1 MQKAAPR
8 LLIAGTN
15 SGCGKTTVTCA
26 ILQALVDGGVS
37 VAAAKCGPDYID
49 PMFHREIIGAKSS
62 NLDPFFFDDDT
73 LRFLLA
79 QNGAGKDVTV
89 IEGVM
94 GYYDGIGLDSSRAST
109 FEVAQRTESPVV
121 LVLNAKG
128 AGLSA
133 LAVLDGFLHF
143 APENRIRGV
152 ILNGCT
158 AMSYPTLARA
168 IEERFSVRACGFLPQ
183 MPDCSLESRH
193 LGLITAAEVDDLKE
207 KMQRLAAKA
216 RETIDLDALLQIAK
230 SAPPLTF
237 TPPDIPVAG
246 EHVRIGVARDR
257 AFCFYYEDSLELL
270 RRLGAELVPFSPLSD
285 ERLPEDLHGLYLGG
299 GYPELYA
306 DTLSQNRTLM
316 AQIKASLQNGLPC
329 IAECGGFQYLCE
341 QLEGAD
347 SKSYPMVGFLPGSSF
362 RTPSLRRFGYVRL
375 TAQKDNLLCKK
386 GEGFAAHEFHYWDSQ
401 HCGNGCIAQKPY
413 RRSSWEC
420 VVCDEN
426 FWAGYP
432 HLYFYANVQMAKNF
446 LNRCN
451 RFHTQKE
458 GK

>member
-1 MQKAAPR
+1 MTPR
-8 LLIAGTN
+8 LMLAAAS
-15 SGCGKTTVTCA
+15 SGSGKTTIACA
-26 ILQALVDGGVS
+26 ILQALTRMGEHPVS
-37 VAAAKCGPDYID
+37 FKCGPDYSD
-49 PMFHREIIGAKSS
+49 PMFHRQVLGVPSR
-62 NLDPFFFDDDT
+62 NLDLFFSDEAT
-73 LRFLLA
+73 AAYLLQKNSENFSLA
-79 QNGAGKDVTV
+79 F

-94 GYYDGIGLDSSRAST
+94 GYYDGIATTTEASSWQLAKAT
-109 FEVAQRTESPVV
+109 QTPVV
-121 LVLNAKG
+121 LVLNCKG
-128 AGLSA
+128 MSVSIAAQLGGYLSYQP
-133 LAVLDGFLHF
+133 DSQ
-143 APENRIRGV
+143 IKGV
-152 ILNGCT
+152 ILNQVSKSIYPEIKALIEQRYDVAVCGYMPK
-158 AMSYPTLARA
+158 MS
-168 IEERFSVRACGFLPQ
+168 
-183 MPDCSLESRH
+183 DCSLESRH
-193 LGLITAAEVDDLKE
+193 LGLVTAEEIGDLQ
-207 KMQRLAAKA
+207 QRLEKLGEQAMQ
-216 RETIDLDALLQIAK
+216 TIDLPLLLKIAAQAPALAIPPVQLP
-230 SAPPLTF
+230 APNPTPL
-237 TPPDIPVAG
+237 
-246 EHVRIGVARDR
+246 RIGVARDK
-257 AFCFYYEDSLELL
+257 AFSFYYADNLELL
-270 RRLGAELVPFSPLSD
+270 EQLGAQLVEFSPLHD
-285 ERLPEDLHGLYLGG
+285 PQLPDDLDGLLLGG

-432 HLYFYANVQMAKNF
+432 HLYFYADVQMAKNF

>member
-1 MQKAAPR
+1 MTPR
-8 LLIAGTN
+8 LMLAAAS
-15 SGCGKTTVTCA
+15 SGSGKTTIACA
-26 ILQALVDGGVS
+26 ILQALTRMGEHPVS
-37 VAAAKCGPDYID
+37 FKCGPDYID
-49 PMFHREIIGAKSS
+49 PMFHRQVLGVPSR
-62 NLDPFFFDDDT
+62 NLDLFFSDEAT
-73 LRFLLA
+73 AAYLLQKNSENFSLA
-79 QNGAGKDVTV
+79 F

-94 GYYDGIGLDSSRAST
+94 GYYDGIATTTEASSWQLAKAT
-109 FEVAQRTESPVV
+109 QTPVV
-121 LVLNAKG
+121 LVLNCKG
-128 AGLSA
+128 MSVSIAAQLGGYLSYQP
-133 LAVLDGFLHF
+133 DSQ
-143 APENRIRGV
+143 IKGV
-152 ILNGCT
+152 ILNQVSKSIYPEIKALIEQRYDVAVCGYMPK
-158 AMSYPTLARA
+158 MS
-168 IEERFSVRACGFLPQ
+168 
-183 MPDCSLESRH
+183 DCSLESRH
-193 LGLITAAEVDDLKE
+193 LGLVTAEEIGDLQ
-207 KMQRLAAKA
+207 QRLEKLGEQAMQ
-216 RETIDLDALLQIAK
+216 TIDLPLLLKIAAQAPALAVPAVQLP
-230 SAPPLTF
+230 APNPTPL
-237 TPPDIPVAG
+237 
-246 EHVRIGVARDR
+246 RIGVARDK
-257 AFCFYYEDSLELL
+257 AFSFYYADNLELL
-270 RRLGAELVPFSPLSD
+270 EQLGAQLVEFSPLHD
-285 ERLPEDLHGLYLGG
+285 PQLPDDLDGLLLGG

>member
-1 MQKAAPR
+1 MLAA
-8 LLIAGTN
+8 AS
-15 SGCGKTTVTCA
+15 SGSGKTTIACA
-26 ILQALVDGGVS
+26 ILQALTRMGEHPVS
-37 VAAAKCGPDYID
+37 FKCGPDYID
-49 PMFHREIIGAKSS
+49 PMFHRQVLGVPSR
-62 NLDPFFFDDDT
+62 NLDLFFSDEAT
-73 LRFLLA
+73 AAYLLQKNSENFSLA
-79 QNGAGKDVTV
+79 F

-94 GYYDGIGLDSSRAST
+94 GYYDGIATTTEASSWQLAKAT
-109 FEVAQRTESPVV
+109 QTPVV
-121 LVLNAKG
+121 LVLNCKG
-128 AGLSA
+128 MSVSIAAQLGGYLSYQP
-133 LAVLDGFLHF
+133 DSQ
-143 APENRIRGV
+143 IKGV
-152 ILNGCT
+152 ILNQVSKSIYPEIKALIEQRYDVAVCGYMPK
-158 AMSYPTLARA
+158 MS
-168 IEERFSVRACGFLPQ
+168 
-183 MPDCSLESRH
+183 DCSLESRH
-193 LGLITAAEVDDLKE
+193 LGLVTAEEIGDLQ
-207 KMQRLAAKA
+207 QRLEKLGEQAMQ
-216 RETIDLDALLQIAK
+216 TIDLPLLLKIAAQAPALAVPAVQLP
-230 SAPPLTF
+230 APNPTPL
-237 TPPDIPVAG
+237 
-246 EHVRIGVARDR
+246 RIGVARDK
-257 AFCFYYEDSLELL
+257 AFSFYYADNLELL
-270 RRLGAELVPFSPLSD
+270 EQLGAQLVEFSPLHD
-285 ERLPEDLHGLYLGG
+285 PQLPDDLDGLLLGG

-347 SKSYPMVGFLPGSSF
+347 SKSYSMVGFLPGSSF

>member
-1 MQKAAPR
+1 MTPR
-8 LLIAGTN
+8 LMLAAAS
-15 SGCGKTTVTCA
+15 SGSGKTTIACA
-26 ILQALVDGGVS
+26 SLQALTRMGEHPVS
-37 VAAAKCGPDYID
+37 FKCGPDYID
-49 PMFHREIIGAKSS
+49 PMFHRQVLGVPSR
-62 NLDPFFFDDDT
+62 NLDLFFSDEAT
-73 LRFLLA
+73 AAYLLQKNSENFSLA
-79 QNGAGKDVTV
+79 F

-94 GYYDGIGLDSSRAST
+94 GYYDGIATTTEASSWQLAKAT
-109 FEVAQRTESPVV
+109 QTPVV
-121 LVLNAKG
+121 LVLNCKG
-128 AGLSA
+128 MSVSIAAQLGGYLSYQP
-133 LAVLDGFLHF
+133 DSQ
-143 APENRIRGV
+143 IKGV
-152 ILNGCT
+152 ILNQV
-158 AMSYPTLARA
+158 SKSIYPEIKAL
-168 IEERFSVRACGFLPQ
+168 IEQRYDVAVCGY
-183 MPDCSLESRH
+183 MPKLSDCSLESRH
-193 LGLITAAEVDDLKE
+193 LGLVTAEEIGDLQ
-207 KMQRLAAKA
+207 QRLEKLGEQAMQ
-216 RETIDLDALLQIAK
+216 TIDLPLLLKIAAQAPALAVPAVQLP
-230 SAPPLTF
+230 APNPTPL
-237 TPPDIPVAG
+237 
-246 EHVRIGVARDR
+246 RIGVARDK
-257 AFCFYYEDSLELL
+257 AFSFYYADNLELL
-270 RRLGAELVPFSPLSD
+270 EQLGAQLVEFSPLHD
-285 ERLPEDLHGLYLGG
+285 PQLPDDLDGLLLGG

-306 DTLSQNRTLM
+306 DTLSQNCTLM

-432 HLYFYANVQMAKNF
+432 HLYFYADVQMAKNF

>member
-1 MQKAAPR
+1 MTPR
-8 LLIAGTN
+8 LMLAAAS
-15 SGCGKTTVTCA
+15 SGSGKTTIACA
-26 ILQALVDGGVS
+26 ILQALTRMGEHPVS
-37 VAAAKCGPDYID
+37 FKCGPDYID
-49 PMFHREIIGAKSS
+49 PMFHRQVLGVPSR
-62 NLDPFFFDDDT
+62 NLDLFFSDEAT
-73 LRFLLA
+73 AAYLLQKNSENFSLA
-79 QNGAGKDVTV
+79 F

-94 GYYDGIGLDSSRAST
+94 GYYDGIATTTEASSWQLAKAT
-109 FEVAQRTESPVV
+109 QTPVV
-121 LVLNAKG
+121 LVLNCKG
-128 AGLSA
+128 MSVSIAAQLGGYLSYQP
-133 LAVLDGFLHF
+133 DSQ
-143 APENRIRGV
+143 IKGV
-152 ILNGCT
+152 ILNQV
-158 AMSYPTLARA
+158 SKSIYPEIKAL
-168 IEERFSVRACGFLPQ
+168 IEQRYDVAVCGY
-183 MPDCSLESRH
+183 MPKLSDCSLESRH
-193 LGLITAAEVDDLKE
+193 LGLVTAEEIGDLQ
-207 KMQRLAAKA
+207 QRLEKLGEQAMQ
-216 RETIDLDALLQIAK
+216 TIDLPLLLKIAAQAPALAVPAVQLP
-230 SAPPLTF
+230 APNPTPL
-237 TPPDIPVAG
+237 
-246 EHVRIGVARDR
+246 RIGVARDK
-257 AFCFYYEDSLELL
+257 AFSFYYADNLELL
-270 RRLGAELVPFSPLSD
+270 EQLGAQLVEFSPLHD
-285 ERLPEDLHGLYLGG
+285 PQLPDDLDGLLLGG

-401 HCGNGCIAQKPY
+401 HCGNGCIAQKPC

-432 HLYFYANVQMAKNF
+432 HLYFYADVQMAKNF

-451 RFHTQKE
+451 RFHIQKE

>member
-1 MQKAAPR
+1 MTPR
-8 LLIAGTN
+8 LMLAAAS
-15 SGCGKTTVTCA
+15 SGSGKTTIACA
-26 ILQALVDGGVS
+26 ILQALTRMGEHPVS
-37 VAAAKCGPDYID
+37 FKCGPDYID
-49 PMFHREIIGAKSS
+49 PMFHRQVLGVPSR
-62 NLDPFFFDDDT
+62 NLDLFFSDEAT
-73 LRFLLA
+73 AAYLLQKNSENFSLA
-79 QNGAGKDVTV
+79 F

-94 GYYDGIGLDSSRAST
+94 GYYDGIATTTEASSWQLAKAT
-109 FEVAQRTESPVV
+109 QTPVV
-121 LVLNAKG
+121 LVLNCKG
-128 AGLSA
+128 MSVSIAAQLGGYLSYQP
-133 LAVLDGFLHF
+133 DSQ
-143 APENRIRGV
+143 IKGV
-152 ILNGCT
+152 ILNQVSKSIYPEIKALIEQRYDVAVCGYMPK
-158 AMSYPTLARA
+158 MS
-168 IEERFSVRACGFLPQ
+168 
-183 MPDCSLESRH
+183 DCSLESRH
-193 LGLITAAEVDDLKE
+193 LGLVTAEEIGDLQ
-207 KMQRLAAKA
+207 QRLEKLGEQAMQ
-216 RETIDLDALLQIAK
+216 TIDLPLLLKIAVQAPALAVPAVQLP
-230 SAPPLTF
+230 APNPTPL
-237 TPPDIPVAG
+237 
-246 EHVRIGVARDR
+246 RIGVARDK
-257 AFCFYYEDSLELL
+257 AFSFYYADNLELL
-270 RRLGAELVPFSPLSD
+270 EQLGAQLVEFSPLHD
-285 ERLPEDLHGLYLGG
+285 PQLPDDLDGLLLGG

-401 HCGNGCIAQKPY
+401 HCGNGCIAQKPC

-432 HLYFYANVQMAKNF
+432 HLYFYADVQMAKNF

>member
-1 MQKAAPR
+1 MTPR
-8 LLIAGTN
+8 LMLAAAS
-15 SGCGKTTVTCA
+15 SGSGKTTIACA
-26 ILQALVDGGVS
+26 ILQALTRMGEHPVS
-37 VAAAKCGPDYID
+37 FKCGPDYID
-49 PMFHREIIGAKSS
+49 PMFHRQVLGVPSR
-62 NLDPFFFDDDT
+62 NLDLFFSDEAT
-73 LRFLLA
+73 AAYLLQKNSENFSLA
-79 QNGAGKDVTV
+79 F

-94 GYYDGIGLDSSRAST
+94 GYYDGIATTTEASSWQLAKAT
-109 FEVAQRTESPVV
+109 QTPVV
-121 LVLNAKG
+121 LVLNCKG
-128 AGLSA
+128 MSVSIAAQLGGYLSYQP
-133 LAVLDGFLHF
+133 DSQ
-143 APENRIRGV
+143 IKGV
-152 ILNGCT
+152 ILNQVSKSIYPEIKALIEQRYDVAVCGYMPK
-158 AMSYPTLARA
+158 MS
-168 IEERFSVRACGFLPQ
+168 
-183 MPDCSLESRH
+183 DCSLESRH
-193 LGLITAAEVDDLKE
+193 LGLVTAEEIGDLQ
-207 KMQRLAAKA
+207 QRLEKLGEQAMQ
-216 RETIDLDALLQIAK
+216 TIDLPLLLKIAVQAPALAVPAVQLP
-230 SAPPLTF
+230 APNPTPL
-237 TPPDIPVAG
+237 
-246 EHVRIGVARDR
+246 RIGVARDK
-257 AFCFYYEDSLELL
+257 AFSFYYADNLELL
-270 RRLGAELVPFSPLSD
+270 EQLGAQLVEFSPLHD
-285 ERLPEDLHGLYLGG
+285 PQLPDDLDGLLLGG

-306 DTLSQNRTLM
+306 DTLSQNCTLM

-432 HLYFYANVQMAKNF
+432 HLYFYADVQMAKNF

>member
-1 MQKAAPR
+1 MTPR
-8 LLIAGTN
+8 LMLAAAS
-15 SGCGKTTVTCA
+15 SGSGKTTIACA
-26 ILQALVDGGVS
+26 ILQALTRMGEHPVS
-37 VAAAKCGPDYID
+37 FKCGPDYID
-49 PMFHREIIGAKSS
+49 PMFHRQVLGVPSR
-62 NLDPFFFDDDT
+62 NLDLFFSDEAT
-73 LRFLLA
+73 AAYLLQKNSENFSLA
-79 QNGAGKDVTV
+79 F

-94 GYYDGIGLDSSRAST
+94 GYYDGIATTTEASSWQLAKAT
-109 FEVAQRTESPVV
+109 QTPVV
-121 LVLNAKG
+121 LVLNCKG
-128 AGLSA
+128 MSVSIAAQLGGYLSYQP
-133 LAVLDGFLHF
+133 DSQ
-143 APENRIRGV
+143 IKGV
-152 ILNGCT
+152 ILNQVSKSIYPEIKALIEQRYDVAVCGYMPK
-158 AMSYPTLARA
+158 MS
-168 IEERFSVRACGFLPQ
+168 
-183 MPDCSLESRH
+183 DCSLESRH
-193 LGLITAAEVDDLKE
+193 LGLVTAEEIGDLQ
-207 KMQRLAAKA
+207 QRLEKLGEQAMQ
-216 RETIDLDALLQIAK
+216 TIDLPLLLKIAAQAPALAVPAVQLP
-230 SAPPLTF
+230 APNPTPL
-237 TPPDIPVAG
+237 
-246 EHVRIGVARDR
+246 RIGVARDK
-257 AFCFYYEDSLELL
+257 AFSFYYADNLELL
-270 RRLGAELVPFSPLSD
+270 EQLGAQLVEFSPLHD
-285 ERLPEDLHGLYLGG
+285 PQLPDDLDGLLLGG

-306 DTLSQNRTLM
+306 DTLSQNCTLM

-420 VVCDEN
+420 VVSDEN

-432 HLYFYANVQMAKNF
+432 HLYFYADVQMAKNF

>member
-1 MQKAAPR
+1 MTPR
-8 LLIAGTN
+8 LMLAAAS
-15 SGCGKTTVTCA
+15 SGSGKTTIACA
-26 ILQALVDGGVS
+26 ILQALTRMGEHPVS
-37 VAAAKCGPDYID
+37 FKCGPDYID
-49 PMFHREIIGAKSS
+49 PMFHRQVLGVPSR
-62 NLDPFFFDDDT
+62 NLDLFFSDEAT
-73 LRFLLA
+73 AAYLLQKNSENFSLA
-79 QNGAGKDVTV
+79 F

-94 GYYDGIGLDSSRAST
+94 GYYDGIATTTEASSWQLAKAT
-109 FEVAQRTESPVV
+109 QTPVV
-121 LVLNAKG
+121 LVLNCKG
-128 AGLSA
+128 MSVSIAAQLGGYLSYQP
-133 LAVLDGFLHF
+133 DSQ
-143 APENRIRGV
+143 IKGV
-152 ILNGCT
+152 ILNQVSKSIYPEIKALIEQRYDVAVCGYMPK
-158 AMSYPTLARA
+158 MS
-168 IEERFSVRACGFLPQ
+168 
-183 MPDCSLESRH
+183 DCSLESRH
-193 LGLITAAEVDDLKE
+193 LGLVTAEEIGDLQ
-207 KMQRLAAKA
+207 QRLEKLGEQAMQ
-216 RETIDLDALLQIAK
+216 TIDLPLLLKIAAQAPALAVPAVQLP
-230 SAPPLTF
+230 APNPTPL
-237 TPPDIPVAG
+237 
-246 EHVRIGVARDR
+246 RIGVARDK
-257 AFCFYYEDSLELL
+257 AFSFYYADNLELL
-270 RRLGAELVPFSPLSD
+270 EQLGAQLVEFSPLHD
-285 ERLPEDLHGLYLGG
+285 PQLPDDLDGLLLGG

-316 AQIKASLQNGLPC
+316 AQIKAALQNGLPC

-432 HLYFYANVQMAKNF
+432 HLYFYADVQMAKNF

>member
-1 MQKAAPR
+1 MTPR
-8 LLIAGTN
+8 LMLAAAS
-15 SGCGKTTVTCA
+15 SGSGKTTIACA
-26 ILQALVDGGVS
+26 ILQALTRMGEHPVS
-37 VAAAKCGPDYID
+37 FKCGPDYID
-49 PMFHREIIGAKSS
+49 PMFHRQVLGVPSR
-62 NLDPFFFDDDT
+62 NLDLFFSDEAT
-73 LRFLLA
+73 AAYLLQKNSENFSLA
-79 QNGAGKDVTV
+79 F

-94 GYYDGIGLDSSRAST
+94 GYYDGIATTTEASSWQLAKAT
-109 FEVAQRTESPVV
+109 QTPVV
-121 LVLNAKG
+121 LVLNCKG
-128 AGLSA
+128 MSVSIAAQLGGYLSYQP
-133 LAVLDGFLHF
+133 DSQ
-143 APENRIRGV
+143 IKGV
-152 ILNGCT
+152 ILNQVSKSIYPEIKALIEQRYDVAVCGYMPK
-158 AMSYPTLARA
+158 MS
-168 IEERFSVRACGFLPQ
+168 
-183 MPDCSLESRH
+183 DCSLESRH
-193 LGLITAAEVDDLKE
+193 LGLVTAEEIGDLQ
-207 KMQRLAAKA
+207 QRLEKLGEQAMQ
-216 RETIDLDALLQIAK
+216 TIDLPLLLKIAAQAPALAVPAVQLP
-230 SAPPLTF
+230 APNPTPL
-237 TPPDIPVAG
+237 
-246 EHVRIGVARDR
+246 RIGVARDK
-257 AFCFYYEDSLELL
+257 AFSFYYADNLELL
-270 RRLGAELVPFSPLSD
+270 EQLGAQLVEFSPLHD
-285 ERLPEDLHGLYLGG
+285 PQLPDDLDGLLLGG

-306 DTLSQNRTLM
+306 DTLCQNRTLM
-316 AQIKASLQNGLPC
+316 AQMKTALQNGLPC

-432 HLYFYANVQMAKNF
+432 HLYFYADVQMAKNF

>member
-1 MQKAAPR
+1 MTPR
-8 LLIAGTN
+8 LMLAAAS
-15 SGCGKTTVTCA
+15 SGSGKTTIACA
-26 ILQALVDGGVS
+26 ILQALTRMGEHPVS
-37 VAAAKCGPDYID
+37 FKCGPDYID
-49 PMFHREIIGAKSS
+49 PMFHRQVLGVPSR
-62 NLDPFFFDDDT
+62 NLDLFFSDEAT
-73 LRFLLA
+73 AAYLLQKNSENFSLA
-79 QNGAGKDVTV
+79 F

-94 GYYDGIGLDSSRAST
+94 GYYDGIATTTEASSWQLAKAT
-109 FEVAQRTESPVV
+109 QTPVV
-121 LVLNAKG
+121 LVLNCKG
-128 AGLSA
+128 MSVSIAAQLGGYLSYQP
-133 LAVLDGFLHF
+133 DSQ
-143 APENRIRGV
+143 IKGV
-152 ILNGCT
+152 ILNQVSKSIYPEIKALIEQRYDVAVCGYMPK
-158 AMSYPTLARA
+158 MS
-168 IEERFSVRACGFLPQ
+168 
-183 MPDCSLESRH
+183 DCSLESRH
-193 LGLITAAEVDDLKE
+193 LGLVTAEEIGDLQ
-207 KMQRLAAKA
+207 QRLEKLGEQAMQ
-216 RETIDLDALLQIAK
+216 TIDLPLLLKIAAQAPALAVPAVQLP
-230 SAPPLTF
+230 APNPTPL
-237 TPPDIPVAG
+237 
-246 EHVRIGVARDR
+246 RIGVARDK
-257 AFCFYYEDSLELL
+257 AFSFYYADNLELL
-270 RRLGAELVPFSPLSD
+270 EQLGAQLVEFSPLHD
-285 ERLPEDLHGLYLGG
+285 PQLPDDLDGLLLGG

-316 AQIKASLQNGLPC
+316 AQIKAALQNGLPC

-347 SKSYPMVGFLPGSSF
+347 SKSYSMVGFLPGSSF

>member
-1 MQKAAPR
+1 MTPR
-8 LLIAGTN
+8 LMLAAAS
-15 SGCGKTTVTCA
+15 SGSGKTTIACA
-26 ILQALVDGGVS
+26 ILQALTRMGEHPVS
-37 VAAAKCGPDYID
+37 FKCGPDYID
-49 PMFHREIIGAKSS
+49 PMFHRQVLGVPSR
-62 NLDPFFFDDDT
+62 NLDLFFSDEAT
-73 LRFLLA
+73 AAYLLQKNSENFSLA
-79 QNGAGKDVTV
+79 F

-94 GYYDGIGLDSSRAST
+94 GYYDGIATTTEASSWQLAKAT
-109 FEVAQRTESPVV
+109 QTPVV
-121 LVLNAKG
+121 LVPNCNGMAVSIAAQLG
-128 AGLSA
+128 GYLSYQP
-133 LAVLDGFLHF
+133 DSQ
-143 APENRIRGV
+143 IKGV
-152 ILNGCT
+152 ILNQVSKSIYPEIKALIEQRYDVAVCGYMPK
-158 AMSYPTLARA
+158 MS
-168 IEERFSVRACGFLPQ
+168 
-183 MPDCSLESRH
+183 DCSLESRH
-193 LGLITAAEVDDLKE
+193 LGLVTAEEIGDLQ
-207 KMQRLAAKA
+207 QRLEKLGEQAMQ
-216 RETIDLDALLQIAK
+216 TIDLPLLLKIAAQAPALAIPPVQLP
-230 SAPPLTF
+230 APNPTPL
-237 TPPDIPVAG
+237 
-246 EHVRIGVARDR
+246 RIGVARDK
-257 AFCFYYEDSLELL
+257 AFSFYYADNLELL
-270 RRLGAELVPFSPLSD
+270 EQLGAQLVEFSPLHD
-285 ERLPEDLHGLYLGG
+285 PQLPDDLDGLLLGG

-401 HCGNGCIAQKPY
+401 HCGNGCIAQKPC

>member
-1 MQKAAPR
+1 MTPR
-8 LLIAGTN
+8 LMLAAAS
-15 SGCGKTTVTCA
+15 SGSGKTTIACA
-26 ILQALVDGGVS
+26 ILQALTRMGEHPVS
-37 VAAAKCGPDYID
+37 FKCGPDYID
-49 PMFHREIIGAKSS
+49 PMFHRQVLGVPSR
-62 NLDPFFFDDDT
+62 NLDLFFSDEAT
-73 LRFLLA
+73 AAYLLQKNSENFSLA
-79 QNGAGKDVTV
+79 F

-94 GYYDGIGLDSSRAST
+94 GYYDGIATTTEASSWQLAKAT
-109 FEVAQRTESPVV
+109 QTPVV
-121 LVLNAKG
+121 LVLNCKG
-128 AGLSA
+128 MSVSIAAQLGGYLSYQP
-133 LAVLDGFLHF
+133 DSQ
-143 APENRIRGV
+143 IKGV
-152 ILNGCT
+152 ILNQVSKSIYPEIKALIEQRYDVAVCGYMPK
-158 AMSYPTLARA
+158 MS
-168 IEERFSVRACGFLPQ
+168 
-183 MPDCSLESRH
+183 DCSLESRH
-193 LGLITAAEVDDLKE
+193 LGLVTAEEIGDLQ
-207 KMQRLAAKA
+207 QRLEKLGEQAMQ
-216 RETIDLDALLQIAK
+216 TIDLPLLLKIAAQAPALAVPAVQLP
-230 SAPPLTF
+230 APNPTPL
-237 TPPDIPVAG
+237 
-246 EHVRIGVARDR
+246 RIGVARDK
-257 AFCFYYEDSLELL
+257 AFSFYYADNLELL
-270 RRLGAELVPFSPLSD
+270 EQLGAQLVEFSPLHD
-285 ERLPEDLHGLYLGG
+285 PQLPDDLDGLLLGG

-316 AQIKASLQNGLPC
+316 AQIKAALQNGLPC

-401 HCGNGCIAQKPY
+401 HCGNGCIAQKPC

>member
-1 MQKAAPR
+1 MTPR
-8 LLIAGTN
+8 LMLAAAS
-15 SGCGKTTVTCA
+15 SGSGKTTIACA
-26 ILQALVDGGVS
+26 ILQALTRMGEHPVS
-37 VAAAKCGPDYID
+37 FKCGPDYID
-49 PMFHREIIGAKSS
+49 PMFHRQVLGVPSR
-62 NLDPFFFDDDT
+62 NLDLFFSDEAT
-73 LRFLLA
+73 AAYLLQKNSENFSLA
-79 QNGAGKDVTV
+79 F

-94 GYYDGIGLDSSRAST
+94 GYYDGIATTTEASSWQLAKAT
-109 FEVAQRTESPVV
+109 QTPVV
-121 LVLNAKG
+121 LVLNCKG
-128 AGLSA
+128 MSVSIAAQLGGYLSYQP
-133 LAVLDGFLHF
+133 DSQ
-143 APENRIRGV
+143 IKGV
-152 ILNGCT
+152 ILNQVSKSIYPEIKALIEQRYDVAVCGYMPK
-158 AMSYPTLARA
+158 MS
-168 IEERFSVRACGFLPQ
+168 
-183 MPDCSLESRH
+183 DCSLESRH
-193 LGLITAAEVDDLKE
+193 LGLVTAEEIGDLQ
-207 KMQRLAAKA
+207 QRLEKLGEQAMQ
-216 RETIDLDALLQIAK
+216 TIDLPLLLKIAAQAPALAVPAVQLP
-230 SAPPLTF
+230 APNPTPL
-237 TPPDIPVAG
+237 
-246 EHVRIGVARDR
+246 RIGVARDK
-257 AFCFYYEDSLELL
+257 AFSFYYADNLELL
-270 RRLGAELVPFSPLSD
+270 EQLGAQLVEFSPLHD
-285 ERLPEDLHGLYLGG
+285 PQLPDDLDGLLLGG

-316 AQIKASLQNGLPC
+316 AQIKALLQNGLPC

-362 RTPSLRRFGYVRL
+362 RTPSLRRVGYVRL

-401 HCGNGCIAQKPY
+401 HCGNGCIAQKPC

>member
-1 MQKAAPR
+1 MTPR
-8 LLIAGTN
+8 LMLAAAS
-15 SGCGKTTVTCA
+15 SGSGKTTIACA
-26 ILQALVDGGVS
+26 ILQALTRMGEHPVS
-37 VAAAKCGPDYID
+37 FKCGPDYID
-49 PMFHREIIGAKSS
+49 PMFHRQVLGVPSR
-62 NLDPFFFDDDT
+62 NLDLFFSDEAT
-73 LRFLLA
+73 AAYLLQKNSENFSLA
-79 QNGAGKDVTV
+79 F

-94 GYYDGIGLDSSRAST
+94 GYYDGIATTTEASSWQLAKAT
-109 FEVAQRTESPVV
+109 QTPVV
-121 LVLNAKG
+121 LVLNCKG
-128 AGLSA
+128 MSVSIAAQLGGYLSYQP
-133 LAVLDGFLHF
+133 DSQ
-143 APENRIRGV
+143 IKGV
-152 ILNGCT
+152 ILNQVSKSIYPEIKALIEQRYDVAVCGYMPK
-158 AMSYPTLARA
+158 MS
-168 IEERFSVRACGFLPQ
+168 
-183 MPDCSLESRH
+183 DCSLESRH
-193 LGLITAAEVDDLKE
+193 LGLVTAEEIGDLQ
-207 KMQRLAAKA
+207 QRLEKLGEQAMQ
-216 RETIDLDALLQIAK
+216 TIDLPLLLKIAAQAPALAVPAVQLP
-230 SAPPLTF
+230 APNPTPL
-237 TPPDIPVAG
+237 
-246 EHVRIGVARDR
+246 RIGVARDK
-257 AFCFYYEDSLELL
+257 AFSFYYADNLELL
-270 RRLGAELVPFSPLSD
+270 EQLGAQLVEFSPLHD
-285 ERLPEDLHGLYLGG
+285 PQLPDDLDGLLLGG

-316 AQIKASLQNGLPC
+316 AQIKAALQNGLPC

-347 SKSYPMVGFLPGSSF
+347 SKSYSMVGFLPGSSF

-401 HCGNGCIAQKPY
+401 HCGNGCIAQKPC

>member
-1 MQKAAPR
+1 MTPR
-8 LLIAGTN
+8 LMLAAAS
-15 SGCGKTTVTCA
+15 SGSGKTTIACA
-26 ILQALVDGGVS
+26 ILQALTRMGEHPVS
-37 VAAAKCGPDYID
+37 FKCGPDYID
-49 PMFHREIIGAKSS
+49 PMFHRQVLGVPSR
-62 NLDPFFFDDDT
+62 NLDLFFSDEAT
-73 LRFLLA
+73 AAYLLQKNSENFSLA
-79 QNGAGKDVTV
+79 F

-94 GYYDGIGLDSSRAST
+94 GYYDGIATTTEASSWQLAKAT
-109 FEVAQRTESPVV
+109 QTPVV
-121 LVLNAKG
+121 LVLNCKG
-128 AGLSA
+128 MSVSIAAQLGGYLSYQP
-133 LAVLDGFLHF
+133 DSQ
-143 APENRIRGV
+143 IKGV
-152 ILNGCT
+152 ILNQVSKSIYPEIKALIEQRYDVAVCGYMPK
-158 AMSYPTLARA
+158 MS
-168 IEERFSVRACGFLPQ
+168 
-183 MPDCSLESRH
+183 DCSLESRH
-193 LGLITAAEVDDLKE
+193 LGLVTAEEIGDLQ
-207 KMQRLAAKA
+207 QRLEKLGEQAMQ
-216 RETIDLDALLQIAK
+216 TIDLPLLLKIAAQAPALAVPAVQLP
-230 SAPPLTF
+230 APNPTPL
-237 TPPDIPVAG
+237 
-246 EHVRIGVARDR
+246 RIGVARDK
-257 AFCFYYEDSLELL
+257 AFSFYYADNLELL
-270 RRLGAELVPFSPLSD
+270 EQLGAQLVEFSPLHD
-285 ERLPEDLHGLYLGG
+285 PQLPDDLDGLLLGG

-347 SKSYPMVGFLPGSSF
+347 SKSYSMVGFLPGSSF

>member
-1 MQKAAPR
+1 MTPR
-8 LLIAGTN
+8 LMLAAAS
-15 SGCGKTTVTCA
+15 SGSGKTTIACA
-26 ILQALVDGGVS
+26 ILQALTRMGEHPVS
-37 VAAAKCGPDYID
+37 FKCGPDYID
-49 PMFHREIIGAKSS
+49 PMFHRQVLGIPSR
-62 NLDPFFFDDDT
+62 NLDLFFSDEAT
-73 LRFLLA
+73 AAYLLQKNSENFSLA
-79 QNGAGKDVTV
+79 F

-94 GYYDGIGLDSSRAST
+94 GYYDGIATTTEASSWQLAKAT
-109 FEVAQRTESPVV
+109 QTPVV
-121 LVLNAKG
+121 LVLNCKG
-128 AGLSA
+128 MSVSIAAQLGGYLSYQP
-133 LAVLDGFLHF
+133 DSQ
-143 APENRIRGV
+143 IKGV
-152 ILNGCT
+152 ILNQVSKSIYPEIKALIEQRYDVAVCGYMPK
-158 AMSYPTLARA
+158 MS
-168 IEERFSVRACGFLPQ
+168 
-183 MPDCSLESRH
+183 DCSLESRH
-193 LGLITAAEVDDLKE
+193 LGLVTAEEIGDLQ
-207 KMQRLAAKA
+207 QRLEKLGEQAMQ
-216 RETIDLDALLQIAK
+216 TIDLPLLLKIAAQ
-230 SAPPLTF
+230 APAHAVPAVQLPAPNPTPL
-237 TPPDIPVAG
+237 
-246 EHVRIGVARDR
+246 RIGVARDK
-257 AFCFYYEDSLELL
+257 AFSFYYADNLELL
-270 RRLGAELVPFSPLSD
+270 EQLGAQLVEFSPLHD
-285 ERLPEDLHGLYLGG
+285 PQLPDDLDGLLLGG

-401 HCGNGCIAQKPY
+401 HCGNGCIAQKPC

>member
-1 MQKAAPR
+1 MTPR
-8 LLIAGTN
+8 LMLAAAS
-15 SGCGKTTVTCA
+15 SGSGKTTIACA
-26 ILQALVDGGVS
+26 ILQALTRMGEHPVS
-37 VAAAKCGPDYID
+37 FKCGPDYID
-49 PMFHREIIGAKSS
+49 PMFHRQVLGVPSR
-62 NLDPFFFDDDT
+62 NLDLFFSDEAT
-73 LRFLLA
+73 AAYLLQKNSENFSLA
-79 QNGAGKDVTV
+79 F

-94 GYYDGIGLDSSRAST
+94 GYYDGIATTTEASSWQLAKAT
-109 FEVAQRTESPVV
+109 QTPVV
-121 LVLNAKG
+121 LVLNCKG
-128 AGLSA
+128 MSVSIAAQLGGYLSYQP
-133 LAVLDGFLHF
+133 DSQ
-143 APENRIRGV
+143 IKGV
-152 ILNGCT
+152 ILNQVSKSIYPEIKALIEQRYDVAVCGYMPK
-158 AMSYPTLARA
+158 MS
-168 IEERFSVRACGFLPQ
+168 
-183 MPDCSLESRH
+183 DCSLESRH
-193 LGLITAAEVDDLKE
+193 LGLVTAEEIGDLQ
-207 KMQRLAAKA
+207 QRLEKLGEQAMQ
-216 RETIDLDALLQIAK
+216 TIDLPLLLKIAAQAPALAVPAVQLP
-230 SAPPLTF
+230 APNPTPL
-237 TPPDIPVAG
+237 
-246 EHVRIGVARDR
+246 RIGVARDK
-257 AFCFYYEDSLELL
+257 AFSFYYADNLELL
-270 RRLGAELVPFSPLSD
+270 EQLGAQLMEFSPLHD
-285 ERLPEDLHGLYLGG
+285 PQLPDDLDGLLLGG

-316 AQIKASLQNGLPC
+316 AQIKAALQNGLPC

-401 HCGNGCIAQKPY
+401 HCGNGCIAQKPC

>member
-1 MQKAAPR
+1 MTPR
-8 LLIAGTN
+8 LMLAAAS
-15 SGCGKTTVTCA
+15 SGSGKTTVACA
-26 ILQALVDGGVS
+26 ILQALTRMGEHPVS
-37 VAAAKCGPDYID
+37 FKCGPDYID
-49 PMFHREIIGAKSS
+49 PMFHRQVLGVPSR
-62 NLDPFFFDDDT
+62 NLDLFFSDEAT
-73 LRFLLA
+73 AAYLLQKNSENFSLA
-79 QNGAGKDVTV
+79 F

-94 GYYDGIGLDSSRAST
+94 GYYDGIATTTEASSWQLAKAT
-109 FEVAQRTESPVV
+109 QTPVV
-121 LVLNAKG
+121 LVLNCKG
-128 AGLSA
+128 MSVSIAAQLGGYLSYQP
-133 LAVLDGFLHF
+133 DSQ
-143 APENRIRGV
+143 IKGV
-152 ILNGCT
+152 ILNQVSKSIYPEIKALIEQRYDVAVCGYMPK
-158 AMSYPTLARA
+158 MS
-168 IEERFSVRACGFLPQ
+168 
-183 MPDCSLESRH
+183 DCSLESRH
-193 LGLITAAEVDDLKE
+193 LGLVTAEEIGDLQ
-207 KMQRLAAKA
+207 QRLEKLGEQAMQ
-216 RETIDLDALLQIAK
+216 TIDLPLLLKIAAQAPALAVPAVQLP
-230 SAPPLTF
+230 APNPTPL
-237 TPPDIPVAG
+237 
-246 EHVRIGVARDR
+246 RIGVARDK
-257 AFCFYYEDSLELL
+257 AFSFYYADNLELL
-270 RRLGAELVPFSPLSD
+270 EQLGAQLVEFSPLHD
-285 ERLPEDLHGLYLGG
+285 PQLPDDLDGLLLGG

>member
-1 MQKAAPR
+1 MTPR
-8 LLIAGTN
+8 LMLAAAS
-15 SGCGKTTVTCA
+15 SGSGKTTIACA
-26 ILQALVDGGVS
+26 ILQALTRMGEHPVS
-37 VAAAKCGPDYID
+37 FKCGPDYID
-49 PMFHREIIGAKSS
+49 PMFHRQVLGVPSR
-62 NLDPFFFDDDT
+62 NLDLFFSDEAT
-73 LRFLLA
+73 AAYLLQKNSENFSLA
-79 QNGAGKDVTV
+79 F

-94 GYYDGIGLDSSRAST
+94 GYYDGIATTTEASSWQLAKAT
-109 FEVAQRTESPVV
+109 QTPVV
-121 LVLNAKG
+121 LVLNCKG
-128 AGLSA
+128 MSVSIAAQLGGYLSYQP
-133 LAVLDGFLHF
+133 DSQ
-143 APENRIRGV
+143 IKGV
-152 ILNGCT
+152 ILNQVSKSIYPEIKALIEQRYDVAVCGYMPK
-158 AMSYPTLARA
+158 MS
-168 IEERFSVRACGFLPQ
+168 
-183 MPDCSLESRH
+183 DCSLESRH
-193 LGLITAAEVDDLKE
+193 LGLVTAEEIGDLQ
-207 KMQRLAAKA
+207 QRLEKLGEQAMQ
-216 RETIDLDALLQIAK
+216 TIDLPLLLKIAAQAPALAVPAVQLP
-230 SAPPLTF
+230 APNPTPL
-237 TPPDIPVAG
+237 
-246 EHVRIGVARDR
+246 RIGVARDK
-257 AFCFYYEDSLELL
+257 AFSFYYADNLELL
-270 RRLGAELVPFSPLSD
+270 KQLGAQLVEFSPLHD
-285 ERLPEDLHGLYLGG
+285 PQLPDDLDGLLLGG

-306 DTLSQNRTLM
+306 DTLSQNCTLM
-316 AQIKASLQNGLPC
+316 AQIKAALQNGLPC

>member
-1 MQKAAPR
+1 MTPR
-8 LLIAGTN
+8 LMLAAAS
-15 SGCGKTTVTCA
+15 SGSGKTTIACA
-26 ILQALVDGGVS
+26 ILQALTRMGEHSVS
-37 VAAAKCGPDYID
+37 FKCGPDYID
-49 PMFHREIIGAKSS
+49 PMFHRQVLGVPSR
-62 NLDPFFFDDDT
+62 NLDLFFSDEAT
-73 LRFLLA
+73 AAYLLQKNSENFSLA
-79 QNGAGKDVTV
+79 F

-94 GYYDGIGLDSSRAST
+94 GYYDGIATTTEASSWQLAKAT
-109 FEVAQRTESPVV
+109 QTPVV
-121 LVLNAKG
+121 LVLNCKG
-128 AGLSA
+128 MSVSIAAQLGGYLSYQP
-133 LAVLDGFLHF
+133 DSQ
-143 APENRIRGV
+143 IKGV
-152 ILNGCT
+152 ILNQVSKSIYPEIKALIEQRYDVAVCGYMPK
-158 AMSYPTLARA
+158 MS
-168 IEERFSVRACGFLPQ
+168 
-183 MPDCSLESRH
+183 DCSLESRH
-193 LGLITAAEVDDLKE
+193 LGLVTAEEIGDLQ
-207 KMQRLAAKA
+207 QRLEKLGEQAMQ
-216 RETIDLDALLQIAK
+216 TIDLPLLLKIAAQAPALAIPPVQLP
-230 SAPPLTF
+230 APNPTPL
-237 TPPDIPVAG
+237 
-246 EHVRIGVARDR
+246 RIGVARDK
-257 AFCFYYEDSLELL
+257 AFSFYYADNLELL
-270 RRLGAELVPFSPLSD
+270 EQLGAQLVEFSPLHD
-285 ERLPEDLHGLYLGG
+285 PQLPDDLDGLLLGG

-401 HCGNGCIAQKPY
+401 HCGNGCIAQKPC

>member
-1 MQKAAPR
+1 MTPR
-8 LLIAGTN
+8 LMLAAAS
-15 SGCGKTTVTCA
+15 SGSGKTTIACA
-26 ILQALVDGGVS
+26 ILQALTRMGEHPVS
-37 VAAAKCGPDYID
+37 FKCGPDYID
-49 PMFHREIIGAKSS
+49 PMFHRQVLGIPSR
-62 NLDPFFFDDDT
+62 NLDLFFSDEAT
-73 LRFLLA
+73 AAYLLQKNSENFSLA
-79 QNGAGKDVTV
+79 F

-94 GYYDGIGLDSSRAST
+94 GYYDGIATTTEASSWQLAKAT
-109 FEVAQRTESPVV
+109 QTPVV
-121 LVLNAKG
+121 LVLNCKG
-128 AGLSA
+128 MSVSIAAQLGGYLSYQP
-133 LAVLDGFLHF
+133 DSQ
-143 APENRIRGV
+143 IKGV
-152 ILNGCT
+152 ILNQVSKSIYPEIKALIEQRYDVAVCGYMPK
-158 AMSYPTLARA
+158 MS
-168 IEERFSVRACGFLPQ
+168 
-183 MPDCSLESRH
+183 DCSLESRH
-193 LGLITAAEVDDLKE
+193 LGLVTAEEIGDLQ
-207 KMQRLAAKA
+207 QRLEKLGEQAMQ
-216 RETIDLDALLQIAK
+216 TIDLPLLLKIAAQAPALAVPAVQLP
-230 SAPPLTF
+230 APNPTPL
-237 TPPDIPVAG
+237 
-246 EHVRIGVARDR
+246 RIGVARDK
-257 AFCFYYEDSLELL
+257 AFSFYYADNLELL
-270 RRLGAELVPFSPLSD
+270 EQLGAQLVEFSPLHD
-285 ERLPEDLHGLYLGG
+285 PQLPDDLDGLLLGG

-316 AQIKASLQNGLPC
+316 AQIKAALQNGLPC

-432 HLYFYANVQMAKNF
+432 HLYFYADVQMAKNF

>member
-1 MQKAAPR
+1 MTPR
-8 LLIAGTN
+8 LMLAAAS
-15 SGCGKTTVTCA
+15 SGSGKTTIACA
-26 ILQALVDGGVS
+26 ILQALTRMGEYPVS
-37 VAAAKCGPDYID
+37 FKCGPDYID
-49 PMFHREIIGAKSS
+49 PMFHRQVLGVPSR
-62 NLDPFFFDDDT
+62 NLDLFFSDEAT
-73 LRFLLA
+73 AAYLLQKNSENFSLA
-79 QNGAGKDVTV
+79 F

-94 GYYDGIGLDSSRAST
+94 GYYDGIATTTEASSWQLAKAT
-109 FEVAQRTESPVV
+109 QTPVV
-121 LVLNAKG
+121 LVLNCKG
-128 AGLSA
+128 MSVSIAAQLGGYLSYQP
-133 LAVLDGFLHF
+133 DSQ
-143 APENRIRGV
+143 IKGV
-152 ILNGCT
+152 ILNQVSKSIYPEIKALIEQRYDVAVCGYMPK
-158 AMSYPTLARA
+158 MS
-168 IEERFSVRACGFLPQ
+168 
-183 MPDCSLESRH
+183 DCSLESRH
-193 LGLITAAEVDDLKE
+193 LGLVTAEEIGDLQ
-207 KMQRLAAKA
+207 QRLEKLGEQAMQ
-216 RETIDLDALLQIAK
+216 TIDLPLLLKIAAQAPALAIPPVQLP
-230 SAPPLTF
+230 APNPTPL
-237 TPPDIPVAG
+237 
-246 EHVRIGVARDR
+246 RIGVARDK
-257 AFCFYYEDSLELL
+257 AFSFYYADNLELL
-270 RRLGAELVPFSPLSD
+270 EQLGAQLVEFSPLHD
-285 ERLPEDLHGLYLGG
+285 PQLPDDLDGLLLGG

-316 AQIKASLQNGLPC
+316 AQIKAALQNGLPC

>member
-1 MQKAAPR
+1 MTPR
-8 LLIAGTN
+8 LMLAAAS
-15 SGCGKTTVTCA
+15 SGSGKTTIACA
-26 ILQALVDGGVS
+26 ILQALTRMGEHPVS
-37 VAAAKCGPDYID
+37 FKCGPDYID
-49 PMFHREIIGAKSS
+49 PMFHRQVLGVPSR
-62 NLDPFFFDDDT
+62 NLDLFFSDEAT
-73 LRFLLA
+73 AAYLLQKNSENVSLA
-79 QNGAGKDVTV
+79 F

-94 GYYDGIGLDSSRAST
+94 GYYDGIATTTEASSWQLAKAT
-109 FEVAQRTESPVV
+109 QTPVV
-121 LVLNAKG
+121 LVLNCKG
-128 AGLSA
+128 MSVSIAAQLGGYLSYQP
-133 LAVLDGFLHF
+133 DSQ
-143 APENRIRGV
+143 IKGV
-152 ILNGCT
+152 ILNQVSKSIYPEIKALIEQRYDVAVCGYMPK
-158 AMSYPTLARA
+158 MS
-168 IEERFSVRACGFLPQ
+168 
-183 MPDCSLESRH
+183 DCSLESRH
-193 LGLITAAEVDDLKE
+193 LGLVTAEEIGDLQ
-207 KMQRLAAKA
+207 QRLEKLGEQAMQ
-216 RETIDLDALLQIAK
+216 TIDLPLLLKIAAQAPALAVPAVQLP
-230 SAPPLTF
+230 APNPTPL
-237 TPPDIPVAG
+237 
-246 EHVRIGVARDR
+246 RIGVARDK
-257 AFCFYYEDSLELL
+257 AFSFYYADNLELL
-270 RRLGAELVPFSPLSD
+270 EQLGAQLVEFSPLHD
-285 ERLPEDLHGLYLGG
+285 PQLPDDLDGLLLGG

-401 HCGNGCIAQKPY
+401 HCGNGCIAQKPC

>member
-1 MQKAAPR
+1 MTPR
-8 LLIAGTN
+8 LMLAAAS
-15 SGCGKTTVTCA
+15 SGSGKTTIACA
-26 ILQALVDGGVS
+26 ILQALTRMGEHPVS
-37 VAAAKCGPDYID
+37 FKCGPDYID
-49 PMFHREIIGAKSS
+49 PMFHRQVLGVPSR
-62 NLDPFFFDDDT
+62 NLDLFFSDEAT
-73 LRFLLA
+73 AAYLLQKNSENFSLA
-79 QNGAGKDVTV
+79 F

-94 GYYDGIGLDSSRAST
+94 GYYDGIATTTEASSWQLAKAT
-109 FEVAQRTESPVV
+109 QTPVV
-121 LVLNAKG
+121 LVLNCKG
-128 AGLSA
+128 MSVSIAAQLGGYLSYQP
-133 LAVLDGFLHF
+133 DSQ
-143 APENRIRGV
+143 IKGV
-152 ILNGCT
+152 ILNQVSKSIYPEIKALIEQRYDVAVCGYMPK
-158 AMSYPTLARA
+158 MS
-168 IEERFSVRACGFLPQ
+168 
-183 MPDCSLESRH
+183 DCSLESRH
-193 LGLITAAEVDDLKE
+193 LGLVTAEEIGDLQ
-207 KMQRLAAKA
+207 QRLEKLGEQAMQ
-216 RETIDLDALLQIAK
+216 TIDLPLLLKIAAQAPALAVPAVQLP
-230 SAPPLTF
+230 APNPTPL
-237 TPPDIPVAG
+237 
-246 EHVRIGVARDR
+246 RIGVARDK
-257 AFCFYYEDSLELL
+257 AFSFYYADNLELL
-270 RRLGAELVPFSPLSD
+270 EQLGAQMVEFSPLHD
-285 ERLPEDLHGLYLGG
+285 PQLPDDLDGLLLGG

>member
-1 MQKAAPR
+1 MLAA
-8 LLIAGTN
+8 AS
-15 SGCGKTTVTCA
+15 SGSGKTTIACA
-26 ILQALVDGGVS
+26 ILQALTRMGEHPVS
-37 VAAAKCGPDYID
+37 FKCGPDYID
-49 PMFHREIIGAKSS
+49 PMFHRQVLGVPSR
-62 NLDPFFFDDDT
+62 NLDLFFSDEAT
-73 LRFLLA
+73 AAYLLQKNSENFSLA
-79 QNGAGKDVTV
+79 F

-94 GYYDGIGLDSSRAST
+94 GYYDGIATTTEASSWQLAKAT
-109 FEVAQRTESPVV
+109 QTPVV
-121 LVLNAKG
+121 LVLNCKG
-128 AGLSA
+128 MSVSIAAQLGGYLSYQP
-133 LAVLDGFLHF
+133 DSQ
-143 APENRIRGV
+143 IKGV
-152 ILNGCT
+152 ILNQVSKSIYPEIKALIEQRYDVAVCGYMPK
-158 AMSYPTLARA
+158 MS
-168 IEERFSVRACGFLPQ
+168 
-183 MPDCSLESRH
+183 DCSLESRH
-193 LGLITAAEVDDLKE
+193 LGLVTAEEIGDLQ
-207 KMQRLAAKA
+207 QRLEKLGEQAMQ
-216 RETIDLDALLQIAK
+216 TIDLPLLLKIAAQAPALAVPAVQLP
-230 SAPPLTF
+230 APNPTPL
-237 TPPDIPVAG
+237 
-246 EHVRIGVARDR
+246 RIGVARDK
-257 AFCFYYEDSLELL
+257 AFSFYYADNLELL
-270 RRLGAELVPFSPLSD
+270 EQLGAQLVEFSPLHD
-285 ERLPEDLHGLYLGG
+285 PQLPDDLDGLLLGG

-316 AQIKASLQNGLPC
+316 AQIKAALQNGLPC

-401 HCGNGCIAQKPY
+401 HCGNGCIAQKPC

-432 HLYFYANVQMAKNF
+432 HLYFYADVQMAKNF

>member
-1 MQKAAPR
+1 MTPR
-8 LLIAGTN
+8 LMLAAAS
-15 SGCGKTTVTCA
+15 SGSGKTTITCA
-26 ILQALVDGGVS
+26 ILQALTRMGEHPVS
-37 VAAAKCGPDYID
+37 FKCGPDYID
-49 PMFHREIIGAKSS
+49 PMFHRQVLGVPSR
-62 NLDPFFFDDDT
+62 NLDLFFSDEAT
-73 LRFLLA
+73 AAYLLQKNSENFSLA
-79 QNGAGKDVTV
+79 F

-94 GYYDGIGLDSSRAST
+94 GYYDGIATTTEASSWQLAKAT
-109 FEVAQRTESPVV
+109 QTPVV
-121 LVLNAKG
+121 LVLNCKG
-128 AGLSA
+128 MSVSIAAQLGGYLSYQP
-133 LAVLDGFLHF
+133 DSQ
-143 APENRIRGV
+143 IKGV
-152 ILNGCT
+152 ILNQVSKSIYPEIKALIEQRYDVAVCGYMPK
-158 AMSYPTLARA
+158 MS
-168 IEERFSVRACGFLPQ
+168 
-183 MPDCSLESRH
+183 DCSLESRH
-193 LGLITAAEVDDLKE
+193 LGLVTAEEIGDLQ
-207 KMQRLAAKA
+207 QRLEKLGEQAMQ
-216 RETIDLDALLQIAK
+216 TIDLPLLLKIAAQAPALAVPAVQLP
-230 SAPPLTF
+230 APNPTPL
-237 TPPDIPVAG
+237 
-246 EHVRIGVARDR
+246 RIGVARDK
-257 AFCFYYEDSLELL
+257 AFSFYYADNLELL
-270 RRLGAELVPFSPLSD
+270 EQLGAQLVEFSPLHD
-285 ERLPEDLHGLYLGG
+285 PQLPDDLDGLLLGG

-401 HCGNGCIAQKPY
+401 HCGNGCIAQKPC

>member
-1 MQKAAPR
+1 MTPR
-8 LLIAGTN
+8 LMLAAAS
-15 SGCGKTTVTCA
+15 SGSGKTTIACA
-26 ILQALVDGGVS
+26 ILQALTRMGEHPVS
-37 VAAAKCGPDYID
+37 FKCGPDYID
-49 PMFHREIIGAKSS
+49 PMFHRQVLGVPSR
-62 NLDPFFFDDDT
+62 NLDLFFSDEAT
-73 LRFLLA
+73 AAYLLQKNSENFSLA
-79 QNGAGKDVTV
+79 F

-94 GYYDGIGLDSSRAST
+94 GYYDGIATTTEASSWQLAKAT
-109 FEVAQRTESPVV
+109 QTPVV
-121 LVLNAKG
+121 LVLNCKG
-128 AGLSA
+128 MSVSIAAQLGGYLSYQP
-133 LAVLDGFLHF
+133 DSQ
-143 APENRIRGV
+143 IKGV
-152 ILNGCT
+152 ILNQVSKSIYPEIKALIEQRYDVAVCGYMPK
-158 AMSYPTLARA
+158 MS
-168 IEERFSVRACGFLPQ
+168 
-183 MPDCSLESRH
+183 DCSLESRH
-193 LGLITAAEVDDLKE
+193 LGLVTAEEIGDLQ
-207 KMQRLAAKA
+207 QRLEKLGEQAMQ
-216 RETIDLDALLQIAK
+216 TIDLPLLLKIAAQAPALAVPAVQLP
-230 SAPPLTF
+230 APNPTPL
-237 TPPDIPVAG
+237 
-246 EHVRIGVARDR
+246 RIGVARDK
-257 AFCFYYEDSLELL
+257 AFSFYYADNLELL
-270 RRLGAELVPFSPLSD
+270 EQLGAQLVEFSPLHD
-285 ERLPEDLHGLYLGG
+285 PQLPDDLDGLLLGG

-306 DTLSQNRTLM
+306 DTLSQNCTLM

>member
-1 MQKAAPR
+1 MTPR
-8 LLIAGTN
+8 LMLAAAS
-15 SGCGKTTVTCA
+15 SGSGKTTIACA
-26 ILQALVDGGVS
+26 ILQALTRMGEHPVS
-37 VAAAKCGPDYID
+37 FKCGPDYID
-49 PMFHREIIGAKSS
+49 PMFHRQVLGVPSR
-62 NLDPFFFDDDT
+62 NLDLFFSDEAT
-73 LRFLLA
+73 AAYLLQKNSENFSLA
-79 QNGAGKDVTV
+79 F

-94 GYYDGIGLDSSRAST
+94 GYYDGIATTTEASSWQLAKAT
-109 FEVAQRTESPVV
+109 QTPVV
-121 LVLNAKG
+121 LVLNCKG
-128 AGLSA
+128 MSVSIAAQLGGYLSYQP
-133 LAVLDGFLHF
+133 DSQ
-143 APENRIRGV
+143 IKGV
-152 ILNGCT
+152 ILNQVSKSIYPEIKALIEQRYDVAVCGYMPK
-158 AMSYPTLARA
+158 MS
-168 IEERFSVRACGFLPQ
+168 
-183 MPDCSLESRH
+183 DCSLESRH
-193 LGLITAAEVDDLKE
+193 LGLVTAEEIGDLQ
-207 KMQRLAAKA
+207 QRLEKLGEQAMQTTDLPLLLKIAAQA
-216 RETIDLDALLQIAK
+216 PALAVPAVQLP
-230 SAPPLTF
+230 APNPTPL
-237 TPPDIPVAG
+237 
-246 EHVRIGVARDR
+246 RIGVARDK
-257 AFCFYYEDSLELL
+257 AFSFYYADNLELL
-270 RRLGAELVPFSPLSD
+270 EQLGAQLVEFSPLHD
-285 ERLPEDLHGLYLGG
+285 PQLPDDLDGLLLGG

-316 AQIKASLQNGLPC
+316 AQIKAALQNGLPC

-401 HCGNGCIAQKPY
+401 NCGNGCIAQKPY

-432 HLYFYANVQMAKNF
+432 HLYFYADVQMAKNF

>member
-1 MQKAAPR
+1 MQTIDLPLLLKIAA
-8 LLIAGTN
+8 
-15 SGCGKTTVTCA
+15 
-26 ILQALVDGGVS
+26 QA
-37 VAAAKCGPDYID
+37 P
-49 PMFHREIIGAKSS
+49 
-62 NLDPFFFDDDT
+62 
-73 LRFLLA
+73 
-79 QNGAGKDVTV
+79 
-89 IEGVM
+89 
-94 GYYDGIGLDSSRAST
+94 
-109 FEVAQRTESPVV
+109 
-121 LVLNAKG
+121 
-128 AGLSA
+128 A
-133 LAVLDGFLHF
+133 LAVPAVQLP
-143 APENRIRGV
+143 APN
-152 ILNGCT
+152 
-158 AMSYPTLARA
+158 PT
-168 IEERFSVRACGFLPQ
+168 
-183 MPDCSLESRH
+183 
-193 LGLITAAEVDDLKE
+193 
-207 KMQRLAAKA
+207 
-216 RETIDLDALLQIAK
+216 
-230 SAPPLTF
+230 PL
-237 TPPDIPVAG
+237 
-246 EHVRIGVARDR
+246 RIGVARDK
-257 AFCFYYEDSLELL
+257 AFSFYYADNLELL
-270 RRLGAELVPFSPLSD
+270 EQLGAQLVEFSPLHD
-285 ERLPEDLHGLYLGG
+285 PQLPDDLDGLLLGG

-316 AQIKASLQNGLPC
+316 AQIKAALQNGLPC

>member
-1 MQKAAPR
+1 MTPR
-8 LLIAGTN
+8 LMLAAAS
-15 SGCGKTTVTCA
+15 SGSGKTTIACA
-26 ILQALVDGGVS
+26 ILQALTRMGEHPVS
-37 VAAAKCGPDYID
+37 FKCGPDYID
-49 PMFHREIIGAKSS
+49 PMFHRQVLGVPSR
-62 NLDPFFFDDDT
+62 NLDLFFSDEAT
-73 LRFLLA
+73 AAYLLQKNSENFSLA
-79 QNGAGKDVTV
+79 F

-94 GYYDGIGLDSSRAST
+94 GYYDGIATTTEASSWQLAKAT
-109 FEVAQRTESPVV
+109 QTPVV
-121 LVLNAKG
+121 LVLNCKG
-128 AGLSA
+128 MSVSIAAQLGGYLSYQ
-133 LAVLDGFLHF
+133 
-143 APENRIRGV
+143 PNSQIKGV
-152 ILNGCT
+152 ILNQVSKSIYPEIKALIEQRYDVAVCGYMPK
-158 AMSYPTLARA
+158 MS
-168 IEERFSVRACGFLPQ
+168 
-183 MPDCSLESRH
+183 DCSLESRH
-193 LGLITAAEVDDLKE
+193 LGLVTAEEIGDLQ
-207 KMQRLAAKA
+207 QRLEKLGEQAMQ
-216 RETIDLDALLQIAK
+216 TIDLPLLLKIAAQAPALAVPAVQLP
-230 SAPPLTF
+230 APNPTPL
-237 TPPDIPVAG
+237 
-246 EHVRIGVARDR
+246 RIGVARDK
-257 AFCFYYEDSLELL
+257 AFSFYYADNLELL
-270 RRLGAELVPFSPLSD
+270 EQLGAQLVEFSPLHD
-285 ERLPEDLHGLYLGG
+285 PQLPDDLDGLLLGG

-316 AQIKASLQNGLPC
+316 AQIKAALQNGLPC

-432 HLYFYANVQMAKNF
+432 HLYFYADVQMAKNF

>member
-1 MQKAAPR
+1 MTPR
-8 LLIAGTN
+8 LMLAAAS
-15 SGCGKTTVTCA
+15 SGSGKTTIACA
-26 ILQALVDGGVS
+26 ILQALTRMGEYPVS
-37 VAAAKCGPDYID
+37 FKCGPDYID
-49 PMFHREIIGAKSS
+49 PMFHRQVLGVPSR
-62 NLDPFFFDDDT
+62 NLDLFFSDEAT
-73 LRFLLA
+73 AAYLLQKNSENFSLA
-79 QNGAGKDVTV
+79 F

-94 GYYDGIGLDSSRAST
+94 GYYDGIATTTEASSWQLAKAT
-109 FEVAQRTESPVV
+109 QTPVV
-121 LVLNAKG
+121 LVLNCKG
-128 AGLSA
+128 MSVSIAAQLGGYLSYQP
-133 LAVLDGFLHF
+133 DSQ
-143 APENRIRGV
+143 IKGV
-152 ILNGCT
+152 ILNQVSKSIYPEIKALIEQRYDVAVCGYMPK
-158 AMSYPTLARA
+158 MS
-168 IEERFSVRACGFLPQ
+168 
-183 MPDCSLESRH
+183 DCSLESRH
-193 LGLITAAEVDDLKE
+193 LGLVTAEEIGDLQ
-207 KMQRLAAKA
+207 QRLEKLGEQAMQ
-216 RETIDLDALLQIAK
+216 TIDLPLLLKIAAQAPALAVPAVQLP
-230 SAPPLTF
+230 APNPTPL
-237 TPPDIPVAG
+237 
-246 EHVRIGVARDR
+246 RIGVARDK
-257 AFCFYYEDSLELL
+257 AFSFYYADNLELL
-270 RRLGAELVPFSPLSD
+270 EQLGAQLVEFSPLHD
-285 ERLPEDLHGLYLGG
+285 PQLPDDLDGLLLGG

-306 DTLSQNRTLM
+306 DTLSQNCTLM

-432 HLYFYANVQMAKNF
+432 HLYFYADVQMAKNF

>member
-1 MQKAAPR
+1 MTPR
-8 LLIAGTN
+8 LMLAAAS
-15 SGCGKTTVTCA
+15 SGSGKTTIACA
-26 ILQALVDGGVS
+26 ILQALTRMGEHPVS
-37 VAAAKCGPDYID
+37 FKCGPDYID
-49 PMFHREIIGAKSS
+49 PMFHRQVLGVPSR
-62 NLDPFFFDDDT
+62 NLDLFFSDEAT
-73 LRFLLA
+73 AAYLLQKNSENFSLA
-79 QNGAGKDVTV
+79 F

-94 GYYDGIGLDSSRAST
+94 GYYDGIATTTEASSWQLAKAT
-109 FEVAQRTESPVV
+109 QTPVV
-121 LVLNAKG
+121 LGLNCKG
-128 AGLSA
+128 MSVSIAAQLGGYLSYQP
-133 LAVLDGFLHF
+133 DSQ
-143 APENRIRGV
+143 IKGV
-152 ILNGCT
+152 ILNQVSKSIYPEIKALIEQRYDVAVCGYMPK
-158 AMSYPTLARA
+158 MS
-168 IEERFSVRACGFLPQ
+168 
-183 MPDCSLESRH
+183 DCSLESRH
-193 LGLITAAEVDDLKE
+193 LGLVTAEEIGDLQ
-207 KMQRLAAKA
+207 QRLEKLGEQAMQ
-216 RETIDLDALLQIAK
+216 TIDLPLLLKIAAQAPALAVPAVQLP
-230 SAPPLTF
+230 APNPTPL
-237 TPPDIPVAG
+237 
-246 EHVRIGVARDR
+246 RIGVARDK
-257 AFCFYYEDSLELL
+257 AFSFYYADNLELL
-270 RRLGAELVPFSPLSD
+270 KQLGAQLVEFSPLHD
-285 ERLPEDLHGLYLGG
+285 PQLPDDLDGLLLGG

-306 DTLSQNRTLM
+306 DTLSQNCTLM

-432 HLYFYANVQMAKNF
+432 HLYFYADVQMAKNF

>member
-1 MQKAAPR
+1 MTPR
-8 LLIAGTN
+8 LMLAAAS
-15 SGCGKTTVTCA
+15 SGSGKTTIACA
-26 ILQALVDGGVS
+26 ILQALTRMGEHPVS
-37 VAAAKCGPDYID
+37 FKCGPDYID
-49 PMFHREIIGAKSS
+49 PMFHRQVLGVPSR
-62 NLDPFFFDDDT
+62 NLDLFFSDEAT
-73 LRFLLA
+73 AAYLLQKNSENFSLA
-79 QNGAGKDVTV
+79 F

-94 GYYDGIGLDSSRAST
+94 GYYDGIATTTEASSWQLAKAT
-109 FEVAQRTESPVV
+109 QTPVV
-121 LVLNAKG
+121 LVLNCKG
-128 AGLSA
+128 MSVSIAAQLGGYLSYQP
-133 LAVLDGFLHF
+133 DSQ
-143 APENRIRGV
+143 IKGV
-152 ILNGCT
+152 ILNQVSKSIYPEIKALIEQRYDVAVCGYMPK
-158 AMSYPTLARA
+158 MS
-168 IEERFSVRACGFLPQ
+168 
-183 MPDCSLESRH
+183 DCSLESRH
-193 LGLITAAEVDDLKE
+193 LGLVTAEEIGDLQ
-207 KMQRLAAKA
+207 QRLEKLGEQAMQ
-216 RETIDLDALLQIAK
+216 TIDLPLLLKIAAQAPALAVPAVQLP
-230 SAPPLTF
+230 APNPTPL
-237 TPPDIPVAG
+237 
-246 EHVRIGVARDR
+246 RIGVARDK
-257 AFCFYYEDSLELL
+257 AFSFYYADNLELL
-270 RRLGAELVPFSPLSD
+270 KQLGAQLVEFSPLHD
-285 ERLPEDLHGLYLGG
+285 PQLPDDLDGLLLGG

-347 SKSYPMVGFLPGSSF
+347 SKSYPMVGFLPSSSF